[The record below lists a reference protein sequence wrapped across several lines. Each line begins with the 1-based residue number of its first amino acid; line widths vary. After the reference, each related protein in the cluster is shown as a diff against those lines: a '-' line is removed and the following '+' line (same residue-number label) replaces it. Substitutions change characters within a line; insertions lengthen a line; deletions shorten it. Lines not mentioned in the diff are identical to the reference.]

1 MEVDTVSHVT
11 DKLAR
16 RERHALCDLA
26 LTLGPDVPTLC
37 GEWTCRDLVAHLLV
51 RENSVVGAAGI
62 MLSPLA
68 GLTERAMARASRKPF
83 PEMVATLH
91 DPGITPYR
99 LPVVE
104 RFANTL
110 EYFVHHEDLRRAQ
123 PDWTPRDLPA
133 ADVDELW
140 QLLKGA
146 GKLASRKVGVPL
158 VIRRADQTSESA
170 TLRRGDDPVTVT
182 GPPGELVLFF
192 FGREQVRDL
201 TFEGPPAAVA
211 RLHEADLGI

>member
-1 MEVDTVSHVT
+1 MDTVCDVT

-26 LTLGPDVPTLC
+26 LELGPDAPTLC

-83 PEMVATLH
+83 PQMVATLH

-110 EYFVHHEDLRRAQ
+110 EYFVHHEDLRRAR
-123 PDWTPRDLPA
+123 PDWSPRDLPA

-158 VIRRADQTSESA
+158 VIRRADRPSESA
-170 TLRRGDDPVTVT
+170 TLHRGDDPVTVT
-182 GPPGELVLFF
+182 GAPSELVMFF
-192 FGREQVRDL
+192 FGRAQVRDL
-201 TFEGPPAAVA
+201 TFEGPPVAVS
-211 RLHEADLGI
+211 RLHEADLGF